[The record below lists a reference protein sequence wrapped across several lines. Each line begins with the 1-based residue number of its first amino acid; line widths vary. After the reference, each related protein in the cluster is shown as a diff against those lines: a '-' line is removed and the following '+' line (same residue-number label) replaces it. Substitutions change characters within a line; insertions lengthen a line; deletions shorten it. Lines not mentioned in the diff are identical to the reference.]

1 MTGDGVNDAPALS
14 AAQVGVAVE
23 GATDAAKNAAA
34 IILTDPGLSPIFG
47 AVCMSREI
55 FRKVKSYVV
64 YRLSCSIFI
73 VLTLCILIY
82 ISACTVESLLIILLA
97 LLNDISMLPI
107 AHDKVAASRN
117 PEIPKVK
124 VRRSDELPNIILYDE
139 ANPPPLLSSPLIPV
153 LRRISS
159 SGHYSSEWFPPPLV
173 CSTSTLSTR

>member
-1 MTGDGVNDAPALS
+1 MSEWALIRD
-14 AAQVGVAVE
+14 

-139 ANPPPLLSSPLIPV
+139 ATPPPPPFLAPHPRSSQDIIIRALFFGMV
-153 LRRISS
+153 
-159 SGHYSSEWFPPPLV
+159 
-173 CSTSTLSTR
+173 STAIGMLYFYTINPMR